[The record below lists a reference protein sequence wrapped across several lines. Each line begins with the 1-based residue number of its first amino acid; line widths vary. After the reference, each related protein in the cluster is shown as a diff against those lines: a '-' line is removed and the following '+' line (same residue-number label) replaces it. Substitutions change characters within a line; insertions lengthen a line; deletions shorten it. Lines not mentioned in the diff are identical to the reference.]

1 MTHGST
7 QGVALNSNGLEDS
20 SPIEVDS
27 DNQSK
32 HMNFKVFENPSPV
45 VKVCQ
50 LTAASSQFLAAGNA
64 MTNINLDNPFWR
76 GLIELFLP
84 IANRIFGIG
93 IEGRGAI
100 NYLDPGEL
108 HCIEND
114 YFLRSYCST
123 ERTMDSIILF
133 FFALCDR

>member
-50 LTAASSQFLAAGNA
+50 LTAASSQFMAAGNA

-76 GLIELFLP
+76 GLISLFLP
-84 IANRIFGIG
+84 VANKFFDLGIQ
-93 IEGRGAI
+93 GRGAI
-100 NYLDPGEL
+100 NYLEPGEL
-108 HCIEND
+108 HYIENSCFFTKCLYNVENYD
-114 YFLRSYCST
+114 LKQAFLL
-123 ERTMDSIILF
+123 RTLK
-133 FFALCDR
+133 